1 MAETVRRTKPRR
13 IGAPLPASLL
23 LVQEPAEDLRCPDF
37 PETGVV
43 TRFNRPLSGGRFLF
57 SEGEREFQEFGME
70 IARTREAFN
79 SVAPKVDFAA
89 QEEQTIEFWRRISL
103 LERTQSE
110 RLDGKDFTFFEG
122 PPTANGP
129 PGIHH
134 VLARAFKDMFPRYR
148 TMRGYKVLR
157 KGGWDTH
164 GLPVE
169 IEVEKNLGLGGK
181 REIEEYGIKQ
191 FNQLCR
197 DSVSEYIGE
206 WEALTERMGYL
217 VDTEDPYVT
226 YHNGYVESLWWILKQ
241 LWNRD
246 LLRQGFK
253 SVPFCPRCGTPLSS
267 HELSLG
273 YKENTED
280 PSIFVKF
287 KVVDEEDTYFLAW
300 TTTPWTL
307 PGNAALAVG
316 EQVEYVA
323 ARVETGDTL
332 YLAAELAEA
341 VLEPGFEILSRC
353 KGADLVG
360 WRYLPLYEFLPVK
373 EPHAVV
379 LPADFVSTVEG
390 TGIVHVAPAFGAD
403 DLDLGQRVGLPIIQ
417 TVRPDGT
424 FRPEVTPW
432 AGMFV
437 KDADPEI
444 QADLVNRGL
453 MYKSTTCL
461 HTYPFCWRC
470 DSPLLYYAKETWF
483 IRTSECKERL
493 MDLNQTINWIPGH
506 IKDGRF
512 GQWLSNNVDWA
523 LGRDRFWGTPL
534 PIWESDAPGSD
545 FRICIGSVAELE
557 EHSGQDLSELDLHR
571 PYVDEITWKA
581 PDGGIMRRV
590 PEVADCWFDSGAM
603 PVAQWHYPKKGKEEF
618 HSYKQADFICE
629 AIDQTRGWFYT
640 LHALSAL
647 LFDRPAFLNVVCL
660 GHILAEDGHKM
671 SKSLGNVI
679 NPWMVM
685 QQYGADATRWT
696 MYAAAQPGDSR
707 RFSNNLVEESV
718 RKFLNRLWSSYSFHV
733 TYALAADWYPAEG
746 RTSPV
751 HLLDRWVL
759 SELQVL
765 VQRVTEAYESYDAT
779 GCTRPVVR
787 FVERLS
793 NWYVRLNRRRFWN
806 GEPEALQT
814 LHEVLTTLAHL
825 VAPAAPFVSEA
836 IYQNLVAR
844 PSGNSRASVHLSTW
858 PQFNGQLVDLQLN
871 AHMELVQR
879 VTSLGHAARQ
889 AAALKVRQPLNEVI
903 VQLLEAS
910 EQAVLPMYQDL
921 VCQELN
927 VRKLTL
933 STGRNLMKL
942 EVFPLPRQ
950 LGQKFGPGYP
960 KIRAELAKLE
970 QAQLAAELQSQ
981 GQVTVTA
988 GAEVFV
994 VNSEDVEIRKTP
1006 LAGFS
1011 VSESQGT
1018 SVAIATEVSAELLLE
1033 GQVRDMVRQVQNAR
1047 KDLGLDISDRIVLTF
1062 LTESELVR
1070 RAMAQHGS
1078 YLQEETL
1085 TVELDWD
1092 IRETESTD
1100 PAPNQV
1106 DLQVSGE
1113 TVRIQIVKIEKS

>member
-1 MAETVRRTKPRR
+1 MSTNETIQVF
-13 IGAPLPASLL
+13 AS
-23 LVQEPAEDLRCPDF
+23 V
-37 PETGVV
+37 
-43 TRFNRPLSGGRFLF
+43 
-57 SEGEREFQEFGME
+57 
-70 IARTREAFN
+70 EA
-79 SVAPKVDFAA
+79 KVDFPA
-89 QEEQTIEFWRRISL
+89 QEEQIAEHWRSISL

-110 RLDGKDFTFFEG
+110 RLDGEDFTFFEG

-134 VLARAFKDMFPRYR
+134 LLARAFKDMFPRYR
-148 TMRGYKVLR
+148 TMCGYKVLR

-169 IEVEKNLGLGGK
+169 IEVEKALGLGGK
-181 REIEEYGIKQ
+181 KEVEEYGVKE

-197 DSVSEYIGE
+197 DSVSKYIGE

-217 VDTEDPYVT
+217 VDTKDPYVT
-226 YHNGYVESLWWILKQ
+226 YHNGYIESLWWILKQ
-241 LWNRD
+241 LWDKN
-246 LLRQGFK
+246 LLSQGFK

-280 PSIFVKF
+280 PSIYVKF
-287 KVVDEEDTYFLAW
+287 KASDEADTYFLAW

-316 EQVEYVA
+316 TQIDYLAVRDVS
-323 ARVETGDTL
+323 GDIL
-332 YLAAELAEA
+332 YLAADLADT
-341 VLEPGFEILSRC
+341 VLESGYEVLSRC

-360 WRYLPLYEFLPVK
+360 RRYQPLYEFLPIT
-373 EPHAVV
+373 EPYAMV
-379 LPADFVSTVEG
+379 LAAEFVSTSEG

-403 DLDLGQRVGLPIIQ
+403 DLDLGQKMSLPVIQ
-417 TVRPDGT
+417 TVLPDGT
-424 FRPEVTPW
+424 FRSEVVPW

-444 QADLVNRGL
+444 QSELTNRGL
-453 MYKSTTCL
+453 MYKSGTYL

-470 DSPLLYYAKETWF
+470 DSPLLYYAKETWY
-483 IRTSECKERL
+483 IRTSKCKEQL
-493 MDLNQTINWIPGH
+493 VALNQTINWVPEH
-506 IKDGRF
+506 IRDGRF
-512 GQWLSNNVDWA
+512 GQWLNNNVDWA

-534 PIWESDAPGSD
+534 PIWESDAPDSD
-545 FRICIGSVAELE
+545 FRVCIGSVAELE
-557 EHSGQDLSELDLHR
+557 EASGRSLEDLDLHR
-571 PYVDEITWKA
+571 PYVDEITWEA
-581 PDGGIMRRV
+581 PDGGTMRRV

-603 PVAQWHYPKKGKEEF
+603 PIAQWHYPVKGQQQYQI
-618 HSYKQADFICE
+618 HQQADFICE

-640 LHALSAL
+640 LHALGTL
-647 LFDRPAFLNVVCL
+647 LFNRPAFLNVVCL
-660 GHILAEDGHKM
+660 GHILAEDGRKM

-679 NPWMVM
+679 NPWQVM
-685 QQYGADATRWT
+685 QKYGADATRWT

-707 RFSNNLVEESV
+707 RFSDNLVEESV

-733 TYALAADWYPAEG
+733 TYANVAAWHPVQG
-746 RTSPV
+746 TSAT

-765 VQRVTEAYESYDAT
+765 VQQVTEAYENYDAT

-806 GEPEALQT
+806 GETEALQT
-814 LHEVLTTLAHL
+814 LHQVLVTMAKL

-844 PSGNSRASVHLSTW
+844 PAGEEQASIHLSSW
-858 PQFNGQLVDLQLN
+858 PQVNERLLDLELN
-871 AHMELVQR
+871 THMELVQR

-889 AAALKVRQPLNEVI
+889 AAALKVRQPLSEVT
-903 VQLLEAS
+903 VQLPEAA
-910 EQAVLPMYQDL
+910 ERDILPQYQDL
-921 VCQELN
+921 ICQELN

-933 STGRNLMKL
+933 SAGRNLVNL

-950 LGQKFGPGYP
+950 LGQKFGSGYP
-960 KIRAELAKLE
+960 KIRTEFAKLDQE
-970 QAQLAAELQSQ
+970 RLAADLQDR
-981 GQVTVTA
+981 GKVTITS
-988 GAEVFV
+988 GAEEFIVTL
-994 VNSEDVEIRKTP
+994 EDVEIRKTP

-1011 VSESQGT
+1011 VSEAQGT
-1018 SVAIATEVSAELLLE
+1018 SVAIATEVSTELLLE
-1033 GQVRDMVRQVQNAR
+1033 GHIRQMVRQVQQAR
-1047 KDLGLDISDRIVLTF
+1047 KDLGLEISDRIALTF
-1062 LTESELVR
+1062 LTESELAR
-1070 RAMAQHGS
+1070 SAMNLHGT

-1085 TVELDWD
+1085 AVRVAWD
-1092 IRETESTD
+1092 TMGPQESD
-1100 PAPNQV
+1100 QAANRV
-1106 DLQVSGE
+1106 DLRVGGE
-1113 TVRIQIVKIEKS
+1113 TLRVQIERVEEY

>member
-1 MAETVRRTKPRR
+1 MKAAAKKKKT
-13 IGAPLPASLL
+13 
-23 LVQEPAEDLRCPDF
+23 
-37 PETGVV
+37 
-43 TRFNRPLSGGRFLF
+43 FNP
-57 SEGEREFQEFGME
+57 
-70 IARTREAFN
+70 
-79 SVAPKVDFAA
+79 VAPKVDFAA
-89 QEEQTIEFWRRISL
+89 QEEQIMEYWREISL

-148 TMRGYKVLR
+148 TMCGYKVLR

-169 IEVEKNLGLGGK
+169 IEVEKKLGLGGK
-181 REIEEYGIKQ
+181 KEVEEYGIKQ

-217 VDTEDPYVT
+217 VDTGDPYVT

-241 LWNRD
+241 LWNKK
-246 LLRQGFK
+246 LLSKGFK

-280 PSIFVKF
+280 PSIYVKF
-287 KVVDEEDTYFLAW
+287 KFADETDTYFLAW

-316 EQVEYVA
+316 EQVDYVA
-323 ARVETGDTL
+323 ARVGTGETL
-332 YLAAELAEA
+332 YLAAELAES
-341 VLEPGFEILSRC
+341 VLGTEYEVVTRC
-353 KGADLVG
+353 KGAELVG
-360 WRYLPLYEFLPVK
+360 RRYLPLYEFLPVQ
-373 EPHAVV
+373 EPYALV
-379 LPADFVSTVEG
+379 LPADFVSTEEG

-403 DLDLGQRVGLPIIQ
+403 DLYLGQSTGLPVIQ
-417 TVRPDGT
+417 TVLLDGT
-424 FRPEVTPW
+424 FKSEVTPW

-437 KDADPEI
+437 KDADPLI
-444 QADLVNRGL
+444 QADLANRGL

-483 IRTSECKERL
+483 IRTSECKDRL
-493 MDLNQTINWIPGH
+493 TDLNQAINWIPGH

-534 PIWESDAPGSD
+534 PIWESDAPGSE

-557 EHSGQDLSELDLHR
+557 QHCGQALSDLDLHR
-571 PYVDEITWKA
+571 PFVDEITWEA

-603 PVAQWHYPKKGKEEF
+603 PVAQWHFPREGKEQFET
-618 HSYKQADFICE
+618 YKQADFICE

-660 GHILAEDGHKM
+660 GHILAEDGRKM
-671 SKSLGNVI
+671 SKSLGNVV
-679 NPWMVM
+679 NPWNVM

-707 RFSNNLVEESV
+707 RFSHGLVEESV
-718 RKFLNRLWSSYSFHV
+718 RKFLNRLWSAYSFLV
-733 TYALAADWYPAEG
+733 TYAVAADWRPAEKSS
-746 RTSPV
+746 SPS

-765 VQRVTEAYESYDAT
+765 VQKVTEAYENYDAT
-779 GCTRPVVR
+779 RCTRPIVS

-793 NWYVRLNRRRFWN
+793 NWYIRLNRRRFWN

-814 LHEVLTTLAHL
+814 LHDVIATLAHL
-825 VAPAAPFVSEA
+825 VAPAAPFVSES
-836 IYQNLVAR
+836 IFQNLVAR
-844 PSGNSRASVHLSTW
+844 PSGIEKSSVHLSLW
-858 PQFNGQLVDLQLN
+858 PQCHESLIDLQLN
-871 AHMELVQR
+871 VHMELVQR
-879 VTSLGHAARQ
+879 VSSLGHAARQ
-889 AAALKVRQPLNEVI
+889 AAALKVRQPLSEAI
-903 VQLLEAS
+903 VQLPENGEKTA
-910 EQAVLPMYQDL
+910 LPLYQDL

-933 STGRNLMKL
+933 SSSRDLMEL

-950 LGQKFGPGYP
+950 LGQKFGPGFP
-960 KIRAELAKLE
+960 KIRAELANLN
-970 QAQLAAELQSQ
+970 QAHLAAELQAK
-981 GQVTVTA
+981 GQVTVTSGSEKFA
-988 GAEVFV
+988 VTI
-994 VNSEDVEIRKTP
+994 EDVEIRKTP
-1006 LAGFS
+1006 LAGYS
-1011 VSESQGT
+1011 VSESHGT
-1018 SVAIATEVSAELLLE
+1018 YVAISTEVPPELLLE
-1033 GQVRDMVRQVQNAR
+1033 GHVRDMVRQVQKAR
-1047 KDLGLDISDRIVLTF
+1047 KDFGLDISDRIALTF
-1062 LTESELVR
+1062 LTESELAKKV
-1070 RAMAQHGS
+1070 MTQHGS
-1078 YLQEETL
+1078 YLKDETL
-1085 TVELDWD
+1085 TVNIDWLKGKKD
-1092 IRETESTD
+1092 SAD
-1100 PAPNQV
+1100 LGPNQV
-1106 DLQVSGE
+1106 DLLVGGE
-1113 TVRIQIVKIEKS
+1113 TVRIQIAKVENF